1 MMMLLFTELSVKYTD
16 IQFGQLIGRGSF
28 GSVYQGRWK
37 GKSVALKRISI
48 PLGVDRENM
57 IATSREL
64 AALRCV

>member
-1 MMMLLFTELSVKYTD
+1 MMLLFTELSVKYTD

-28 GSVYQGRWK
+28 RSVYQGRWK

-48 PLGVDRENM
+48 PPGVDRESM
-57 IATSREL
+57 IATSRKL